1 MMSLTCSNTFPW
13 SKSFPELSPN
23 SLAWPSRHFLIWF
36 LTVITFLQAVFQGSW
51 AFCNLPKREIFPDLS
66 PYTWNILPFF
76 SSRWASICPWT
87 WPNHRFLCKT
97 FLAFSSSHHNPL
109 QAISQLIFPCDY
121 IIILRK
127 NNLLRWNSLNLKL
140 AILKW
145 INSVTFSTFTRLC
158 KHYLH
163 GVPNGYNF

>member
-1 MMSLTCSNTFPW
+1 MMSLTCSNNFPW

-36 LTVITFLQAVFQGSW
+36 LTVITFLQVVFQGFW
-51 AFCNLPKREIFPDLS
+51 AFCNLSKRERCFLICLLIHEISFPSFLSGELLFVPGHDLI
-66 PYTWNILPFF
+66 TDF
-76 SSRWASICPWT
+76 SVKP
-87 WPNHRFLCKT
+87 

-127 NNLLRWNSLNLKL
+127 NHLLRWNSLNLKVT
-140 AILKW
+140 ILKW
-145 INSVTFSTFTRLC
+145 INSGTFTMLC
-158 KHYLH
+158 KYYLH